1 MAAGEPA
8 PPAICFDASVSPW
21 YQRTVVVRSF
31 LLAVI
36 VAVSFS
42 GCETLE
48 EFLLAP
54 DDPPVVY
61 VREPVYVRDFDP
73 YYNRP
78 KIYWQP
84 EYYHESTTKKT
95 KGKKVFKT
103 TTITNQYGDVVYK
116 HTKVE
121 NKKKSKKKK
130 KK

>member
-1 MAAGEPA
+1 VAAGEPA
-8 PPAICFDASVSPW
+8 PPAICFDASVSLW